1 MFTFL
6 KIRVIRFDFN
16 FPEKDLKQLEGNC
29 NVSVGIGIPENNPD
43 APVKCKVEVMF
54 KSRNKDDFYLKVI
67 AICDFNSDTSFSDK
81 NDYLKAIDSECVPIA
96 LSKVEELISNSTE
109 QFYGIPITLPL
120 QPND

>member
-16 FPEKDLKQLEGNC
+16 FPEKDLKQLEGNW